1 MIKLIKK
8 MERSGKI
15 IAVLPLQSGTGRN
28 GNAWEKQ
35 DFVIETQDQYPKK
48 MCYTL
53 FGSEKIQ
60 QYGAAI
66 GDDVDVSFDIDA
78 KEWNGKWFNSIN
90 AWKVIRRN
98 VKNNNPVQPPFAT
111 KETFTNDAKDDLP
124 F

>member
-1 MIKLIKK
+1 
-8 MERSGKI
+8 MEISGKI

-28 GNAWEKQ
+28 GNVWEKQ
-35 DFVIETQDQYPKK
+35 EFVVETQEQYPKK
-48 MCYTL
+48 MCYSL
-53 FGSEKIQ
+53 FGSERIQ
-60 QYGAAI
+60 QYAAQI

-98 VKNNNPVQPPFAT
+98 VKNNNPVQPPSAA